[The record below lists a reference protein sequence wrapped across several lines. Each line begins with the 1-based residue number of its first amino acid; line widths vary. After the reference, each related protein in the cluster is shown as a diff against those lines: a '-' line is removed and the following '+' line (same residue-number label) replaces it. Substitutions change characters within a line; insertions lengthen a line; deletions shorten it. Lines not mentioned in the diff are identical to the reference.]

1 MVHAQFIHLSAV
13 KLTTEI
19 FVQTNFFQL
28 YKSNVVYSLKG
39 SHVESLGRNG
49 SM

>member
-19 FVQTNFFQL
+19 FVQTNFFSVIQIQC
-28 YKSNVVYSLKG
+28 SLLLEG
-39 SHVESLGRNG
+39 
-49 SM
+49 